1 MNQIFSWLSCVGCF
15 LNEYLK
21 HKHAF
26 LLLLGDDGWS
36 LGAIPLKR
44 RKARLSYS
52 PFGCFQTYTCSMCF
66 IFWFLREKTCALR
79 TMKSIACLLV
89 IRCELEF
96 SVARHGHP
104 ASTPIKRHL
113 FVRQAA
119 LVRASRCRSGR
130 TRGPS
135 NVLGLRPFQPS
146 NLFLRP
152 KPAHPQ
158 RHLRP
163 RRAAPSRCAVAPPP
177 LTAPS
182 QQALRLPSRRAMD
195 PTPLPSPAPWSH
207 RRRKIPAA
215 PEDGRRAL
223 QPRHGTAMPM
233 DGGRRAA
240 AASTGAVRHHNCDA
254 NGSRPGTSA
263 PRSCNCLDY
272 GPTTTHERARP
283 PRC

>member
-1 MNQIFSWLSCVGCF
+1 LNQIFSWLSCVGCF

-135 NVLGLRPFQPS
+135 NVLGLRPF
-146 NLFLRP
+146 
-152 KPAHPQ
+152 
-158 RHLRP
+158 
-163 RRAAPSRCAVAPPP
+163 
-177 LTAPS
+177 
-182 QQALRLPSRRAMD
+182 
-195 PTPLPSPAPWSH
+195 
-207 RRRKIPAA
+207 
-215 PEDGRRAL
+215 
-223 QPRHGTAMPM
+223 
-233 DGGRRAA
+233 
-240 AASTGAVRHHNCDA
+240 
-254 NGSRPGTSA
+254 
-263 PRSCNCLDY
+263 
-272 GPTTTHERARP
+272 
-283 PRC
+283 

>member
-96 SVARHGHP
+96 SVATHGHP

-113 FVRQAA
+113 FVRRDAGVDA
-119 LVRASRCRSGR
+119 RVGRLMFWASARS
-130 TRGPS
+130 S
-135 NVLGLRPFQPS
+135 
-146 NLFLRP
+146 
-152 KPAHPQ
+152 PAIC
-158 RHLRP
+158 
-163 RRAAPSRCAVAPPP
+163 SSV
-177 LTAPS
+177 PS
-182 QQALRLPSRRAMD
+182 Q
-195 PTPLPSPAPWSH
+195 PTHSDASVLVEPHPPDAP
-207 RRRKIPAA
+207 
-215 PEDGRRAL
+215 
-223 QPRHGTAMPM
+223 
-233 DGGRRAA
+233 
-240 AASTGAVRHHNCDA
+240 
-254 NGSRPGTSA
+254 
-263 PRSCNCLDY
+263 
-272 GPTTTHERARP
+272 
-283 PRC
+283 